1 MTDGQGTTRS
11 GRPMH
16 PAVARMLRNFDNSDQ
31 HLPPYLAGINS
42 QCAELA
48 DDMVDR
54 LPTDDPETTA
64 GLRKLLEAKDCF
76 VRAAVEQQKRM
87 SGQVAP

>member
-1 MTDGQGTTRS
+1 MTDGQVTTLS

-16 PAVARMLRNFDNSDQ
+16 PAVARMLRNFDNSDH

-42 QCAELA
+42 QCAALA

-54 LPTDDPETTA
+54 LPTDDPEMTM